1 MFGYVVANKE
11 ALEANALQRYQSCYC
26 GLCRTLGEHYGQTGR
41 ITLTYDMTFLILLL
55 SALYEPDSVNG
66 SERCMVHPTKQH
78 QYWCN
83 PFTTYAA
90 DMNIVLAYHNLE
102 DDWRDERNILSYAG
116 AVMLRKRYERLKNKY
131 PRQSSTIIQSLNQL
145 ALLEKE
151 GNYDLD
157 TAANCFGTLMGELFV
172 YQEDTWSPSLRRM
185 AAALGRFIYMMDA
198 YEDIKADIRKQRYN
212 PLRMMY
218 EEDNFEERCEDILT
232 LFISECAMEF
242 EKLPIIQDSEILRN
256 ILYSGVWTKYIHI
269 QREKNGS
276 ERN

>member
-11 ALEANALQRYQSCYC
+11 ALDPDALQRYQSCYC
-26 GLCRTLGEHYGQTGR
+26 GLCRTLGKRYGQTGR

-78 QYWCN
+78 PYWCN
-83 PFTTYAA
+83 HFTTYAA
-90 DMNIVLAYHNLE
+90 DMNIVLAYHSLLDKWE
-102 DDWRDERNILSYAG
+102 DDRNILRYAG
-116 AVMLRKRYERLKNKY
+116 AKMLRKRYDKLRSKY
-131 PRQSSTIIQSLNQL
+131 PRQCSAIIRSLNEL
-145 ALLEKE
+145 ALLEK
-151 GNYDLD
+151 NCKYDLD
-157 TAANCFGTLMGELFV
+157 TAANSFSTLMSELFV
-172 YQEDTWSPSLRRM
+172 YQEDNWAPSLRRM
-185 AAALGRFIYMMDA
+185 AAALGRFIYTMDA

-212 PLRMMY
+212 PLRVMY
-218 EEDNFEERCEDILT
+218 EEDHFEERCKDILT

-256 ILYSGVWTKYIHI
+256 ILYSGVWTKFIHI
-269 QREKNGS
+269 RKEKNGI